1 MSSPIITAEIFDAF
15 LKCESKAYFKSSGQI
30 GEPDELA
37 NWRREVRQEFR
48 RSCQLRYRSIFQDAF
63 DASQPLPLNE
73 VKSGKH
79 HILFD
84 CGIEAGQFQSRIDA
98 VEKVTRLSRMK
109 YRGYIPIRFVPN
121 EKLSRH
127 DKLLLAFDAY
137 TLSLALGT
145 TPTIG
150 KIMHG
155 MDQRTVTIR
164 LAPLISV
171 VRLMVE
177 KICTQTTSPE
187 PPQLVL
193 NKHCIECEFK
203 ARCRALAEEKGS
215 LSLLPRMSRLEREKL
230 HDKGIF
236 TVQQLSYTF
245 RPRRKA
251 RQLAS
256 RPDKHSHAL
265 KALAIRERKI
275 HVVGKIAVPAGGPDI
290 FLDIEGVPDRG
301 FYYLIGLRIRN
312 GDSYARHAFW
322 ADDIA
327 DEEEI
332 WASLVNIL
340 AATRNPRLIHYGSFE
355 TTFFRRMKQRYPEVT
370 KGFPSLDGLLAQSV
384 NPLQV
389 ITAHVYFPTYS
400 NSLKE
405 IASHLGFRWS
415 ESTPSGL
422 RSLML
427 RSKWEQTQ
435 DPRLKERLI
444 TYNAE
449 DCAALEVVFDSVW
462 RLSERQDNKDMLSD
476 EGVIHAESIRV
487 NDNSLRFGRIEFLLP
502 ELDYINK
509 AAYWD
514 YQRSKVYVKSN
525 RRLRRL
531 ARLQHGPRTSA
542 RKLRPNKII
551 KCEPP
556 RPSTC
561 PRCKAGKIYK
571 YGKLSKTVYDLK
583 LGPTGV
589 KRWIVKYYYPRFLC
603 WHCKTAFL
611 SHQAHWSR
619 SKYGVSFLAYLLYN
633 IVDLTLSQSTVAR
646 IFSRF
651 LGFDLGRGAIN
662 NLKARAAQ
670 IYKDT
675 YERILANIVRGK
687 LVHADETKVSLQGQS
702 AFVWIFTNLEEV
714 AYVYSDERS
723 NETPKTV
730 LSDFNGVL
738 VSDFYAGYDSINCR
752 QQKCLVH
759 LMRDF
764 NEDLLK
770 QPFNEELR
778 TLIQDFAAVLR
789 PMVQTVD
796 RFGLK
801 ARFLRKHLR
810 SVDHFYRELAERD
823 FRSEA
828 ALKYKKRFQR
838 NHERLFT
845 FLEFDGV
852 PWNNNNAEHAVKA
865 LADLRNVIGGTS
877 SARGIRDYLVLLSIC
892 QTCKYKGVDFLEFV
906 RSGERDID
914 CTRKL
919 SRPFLTAES

>member
-1 MSSPIITAEIFDAF
+1 MSACIITAEIFDAF

-30 GEPDELA
+30 GEPDELV
-37 NWRREVRQEFR
+37 NWQREVRQEFR
-48 RSCQLRYRSIFQDAF
+48 RSCQSRYRAVITDAF
-63 DASQPLPLNE
+63 DAPQPSFLDEL
-73 VKSGKH
+73 KSGKH
-79 HILFD
+79 HILLD
-84 CGIEAGQFQSRIDA
+84 CRLEAGRLQSRIDA
-98 VEKVTRLSRMK
+98 VENVTRLSRMR

-137 TLSLALGT
+137 TLSLALNT

-155 MDQRTVTIR
+155 KDQRTVTIR
-164 LAPLISV
+164 LAPLIGV
-171 VRLMVE
+171 ARLMVE
-177 KICTQTTSPE
+177 KICTQTASLE

-203 ARCRALAEEKGS
+203 AQCRAIAEEKGS
-215 LSLLPRMSRLEREKL
+215 LSLLPRMSRMEREKL
-230 HDKGIF
+230 HDRGIF
-236 TVQQLSYTF
+236 SVQQLSYTF

-265 KALAIRERKI
+265 KALAIRQQKI
-275 HVVGKIAVPAGGPDI
+275 HVVGKFAMPVSGPDI

-301 FYYLIGLRIRN
+301 FYYLIGLRIRS
-312 GDSYARHAFW
+312 GDSYARQAFL
-322 ADDIA
+322 ADDLA
-327 DEEEI
+327 DEEKI
-332 WASLVNIL
+332 WASFVTIL

-355 TTFFRRMKQRYPEVT
+355 TTFFRRMKQRYPEVA
-370 KGFPSLDGLLAQSV
+370 KSLPSLDGLLAQSV
-384 NPLQV
+384 NLLQV

-405 IASHLGFRWS
+405 IATHLGFRWS
-415 ESTPSGL
+415 ESAPSGL
-422 RSLML
+422 YSLML

-449 DCAALEVVFDSVW
+449 DCAALEVVFDSVC
-462 RLSERQDNKDMLSD
+462 RLSERQDNNGTLND
-476 EGVIHAESIRV
+476 EGVIRAESIRAT
-487 NDNSLRFGRIEFLLP
+487 DNFLRFGRIEFLLP
-502 ELDYINK
+502 ELDSINK

-514 YQRSKVYVKSN
+514 YQRSRVYVKSN

-531 ARLQHGPRTSA
+531 ARLQRGPGKPA
-542 RKLRPNKII
+542 RKPCPNKIT
-551 KCEPP
+551 KCEPV

-561 PRCKAGKIYK
+561 PKCEAGKIYK

-603 WHCKTAFL
+603 WRCKTTFL
-611 SHQAHWSR
+611 SHRAHWSR
-619 SKYGVSFLAYLLYN
+619 SKYGASFLAYLLYN

-651 LGFDLGRGAIN
+651 FGFDLGRGAIN

-670 IYKDT
+670 SYKDT

-687 LVHADETKVSLQGQS
+687 LVHADETKVSLQGQI

-730 LSDFNGVL
+730 LSDFKGVL

-778 TLIQDFAAVLR
+778 TLIQEFAALLR

-810 SVDHFYRELAERD
+810 SVDRFYRELAERD

-828 ALKYKKRFQR
+828 AHKYKKRFQR
-838 NHERLFT
+838 NRERLFT

-865 LADLRNVIGGTS
+865 LADLRHVVGGTS
-877 SARGIRDYLVLLSIC
+877 SAKGIREYLVLLSIC
-892 QTCKYKGVDFLEFV
+892 QTCKYKGVDFLEFI
-906 RSGERDID
+906 RSGERDVD

-919 SRPFLTAES
+919 SRPFLTVES

>member
-1 MSSPIITAEIFDAF
+1 MSACIITAEIFDAF

-30 GEPDELA
+30 EEPDELV
-37 NWRREVRQEFR
+37 NWQREVRQEFR
-48 RSCQLRYRSIFQDAF
+48 RSCQSRYRAVITDAF
-63 DASQPLPLNE
+63 DAPQPSFLDEL
-73 VKSGKH
+73 KSGKH
-79 HILFD
+79 HILLD
-84 CGIEAGQFQSRIDA
+84 CRLEAGRLQSRIDA
-98 VEKVTRLSRMK
+98 VENVTRLSRMR

-137 TLSLALGT
+137 TLSLALNT

-155 MDQRTVTIR
+155 KDQRTVT
-164 LAPLISV
+164 
-171 VRLMVE
+171 
-177 KICTQTTSPE
+177 
-187 PPQLVL
+187 L
-193 NKHCIECEFK
+193 N
-203 ARCRALAEEKGS
+203 
-215 LSLLPRMSRLEREKL
+215 
-230 HDKGIF
+230 
-236 TVQQLSYTF
+236 
-245 RPRRKA
+245 
-251 RQLAS
+251 
-256 RPDKHSHAL
+256 
-265 KALAIRERKI
+265 
-275 HVVGKIAVPAGGPDI
+275 
-290 FLDIEGVPDRG
+290 
-301 FYYLIGLRIRN
+301 
-312 GDSYARHAFW
+312 
-322 ADDIA
+322 
-327 DEEEI
+327 
-332 WASLVNIL
+332 
-340 AATRNPRLIHYGSFE
+340 
-355 TTFFRRMKQRYPEVT
+355 
-370 KGFPSLDGLLAQSV
+370 
-384 NPLQV
+384 
-389 ITAHVYFPTYS
+389 
-400 NSLKE
+400 
-405 IASHLGFRWS
+405 
-415 ESTPSGL
+415 
-422 RSLML
+422 
-427 RSKWEQTQ
+427 
-435 DPRLKERLI
+435 
-444 TYNAE
+444 
-449 DCAALEVVFDSVW
+449 
-462 RLSERQDNKDMLSD
+462 D
-476 EGVIHAESIRV
+476 EGVIRAESIRAT
-487 NDNSLRFGRIEFLLP
+487 DNFLRFGRIEFLLP
-502 ELDYINK
+502 ELDSINK

-514 YQRSKVYVKSN
+514 YQRSRVYVKSN

-531 ARLQHGPRTSA
+531 ARLQRGPGKPA
-542 RKLRPNKII
+542 RKPCPNKIT
-551 KCEPP
+551 KCEPV
-556 RPSTC
+556 RPSIC
-561 PRCKAGKIYK
+561 PKCEAGKIYK

-603 WHCKTAFL
+603 WRCKTTFL
-611 SHQAHWSR
+611 SHRAHWSR
-619 SKYGVSFLAYLLYN
+619 SKYGASFLAYLLYN

-651 LGFDLGRGAIN
+651 FGFDLGRGAIN

-670 IYKDT
+670 SYKDT

-687 LVHADETKVSLQGQS
+687 LVHADETKVSLQGQI

-730 LSDFNGVL
+730 LSDFKGVL

-778 TLIQDFAAVLR
+778 TLIQEFAALLR

-810 SVDHFYRELAERD
+810 SVDRFYRELAERD

-828 ALKYKKRFQR
+828 AHKYKKRFQR
-838 NHERLFT
+838 NRERLFT

-865 LADLRNVIGGTS
+865 LADLRHVVGGTS
-877 SARGIRDYLVLLSIC
+877 SAKGIREYLVLLSIC
-892 QTCKYKGVDFLEFV
+892 QTCKYKGVDFLEFI
-906 RSGERDID
+906 RSGERDVD

-919 SRPFLTAES
+919 SRPFLTVES